1 MTTVSKISPTADDN
15 GDLNLDPAQLVPPGG
30 FDSAKTVAGVGDEI
44 DPAAIALPGDSI
56 NKGAVRQILNDIPVA
71 RPGNSDWFYVFN
83 DGTYRATCAIF
94 EPKKSAST
102 SRVRPHLV
110 MPAVVAAME
119 LGRGIRRVEIFTYC
133 DRHGNLGL
141 WPIGFSTDDRENAWL
156 DTARDAAV
164 NHAGK
169 WLNISSDLSASC
181 YRLAE
186 PLEQLPPPKPPALP
200 LSKLLAIAFKGRVI
214 TSIEHPLMREL
225 RGLFS

>member
-1 MTTVSKISPTADDN
+1 MKNSPTTPNPADIDDIDIAAFTPPAV
-15 GDLNLDPAQLVPPGG
+15 DL
-30 FDSAKTVAGVGDEI
+30 AKVVAGFGDEI
-44 DPAAIALPGDSI
+44 DPAAIALPGDAI
-56 NKGAVRQILNDIPVA
+56 NKGAVRQIFNDVPVA
-71 RPGNSDWFYVFN
+71 RPGNSDWVFVFTDPN
-83 DGTYRATCAIF
+83 YRATCALY

-102 SRVRPHLV
+102 SRPRPHLM

-119 LGRGIRRVEIFTYC
+119 FGRGIRRVEIFTYC

-141 WPIGFSTDDRENAWL
+141 WPIGFTTDDRENGWL

-169 WLNISSDLSASC
+169 WINVSSDLVTSS

-186 PLEQLPPPKPPALP
+186 PVEQLAPPQPPALP
-200 LSKLLAIAFKGRVI
+200 LSKLLGIAFKGRVI